1 MNDSLD
7 LSLAKVRDLQ
17 STSTLEQFMA
27 KLCLHHQR
35 QIVDALGFLQTE
47 VKAVASTCSPEPS
60 ASKATLEALV
70 ETDCSP
76 VPEQESAGL
85 SCAAQR
91 ATAAS
96 SSAKTVNDL
105 LEAASPRNAKP
116 WVPHQNSESAG
127 PVDASGEVCPSQT
140 WSDPLD
146 LRKAA
151 SGDGRGSEFF
161 LGKAS
166 ERDKAWQEDLLL
178 PEKKNVSSSNL
189 VEVKKL
195 CMLESSCHTPV
206 GTLDERQCNPETLL
220 HPNRDEPSLEE
231 LSPSF
236 GRHDQ
241 LFDHLYHT
249 EQRGS
254 SGRTKDLLVKT
265 YPIKVTSKTTPPVS
279 PRTARKSRRG
289 PYPRPRDA
297 VCQIIN
303 DPDSHCDIV
312 YISKPITEC
321 ELRPPNRMF
330 PRRNARKSIRGHM
343 YIEECYELKTVRTL
357 SRRSATSDKGNCP
370 APVVETITL
379 VTPKQALSKPDS
391 VPPVD
396 VPFAGGCGE
405 TFGQKAPSEQPME
418 KEIAGDVVEPL
429 REAHLMVETS
439 QTGQPPF
446 REQTPPRLQNLP
458 SLVHHES
465 TEPEKEGEQQL
476 QEEEEVSQ
484 AEKPPSPCLIEGV
497 QHDKDN
503 EHGLA
508 DMSTKEVIGPVQAN
522 DASPDP
528 TVASADEPKSS
539 VASEEE
545 IENCSSP
552 PQSGLK
558 PVSPLTAAEDA
569 VDTESTRVGVVE
581 SCEMEKQ
588 DELPVGT
595 DQALSENVE
604 KETLVGNEENVEKEN
619 FPEQD
624 IGTTDPVFSTAN
636 DDVMSEET
644 SKDADVEKV
653 EVAVVEE
660 LSSVTDSHF
669 EHAEKDGLQGEVASV
684 APEIAVTKKVSS
696 RDIAP
701 SDRCLRRRLHAN
713 SPESARLSKPS
724 QETPGQ
730 PQVQSPES
738 DLRISASTR
747 SHRSVKVKPPEADTS
762 SSRTVPPS
770 TEEPVDKPQ
779 SSSEAM
785 PSISKV
791 VDNMVQTRHKAML
804 AKQLENS
811 GGSQDTII
819 SPSKAGLSTE
829 TDGLNASNKLTP
841 PKEKATT
848 TPVDGVV
855 AGNVS
860 EASTG
865 NVLEKSRKAPLM
877 RERISSGAATRPM
890 SSATLMKH
898 KKLVLRSQ
906 RSATLLATASRG
918 KSEQKQVDCT
928 FKARAE
934 KTTPSQKRDFDPFGL
949 QKLDLSAPNPPK
961 FLEALRGEENQLQ
974 ITSLNTK
981 YDKMQRGWVQ
991 LDKEGQPAPRPR
1003 NRADRLKEI
1012 WKSKRRIRKPRPL
1025 DQQRYSPVQMLFMK
1039 TFDLTSICRWFLQ
1052 TTETKSLVIVKKVNT
1067 RLPSETQL
1075 CFHSS
1080 SGVAGSSHGVFPSLQ
1095 AERLKKHLKKFA
1107 VASPV
1112 KSNARNQKL
1121 IAKAWEQDSPC
1132 SKGKEKIK
1140 EMTSATR
1147 ISTKPY
1153 SNPRKTQAQP
1163 VESQKAAAKSPA
1175 SARILRKYT
1184 NIREKLH
1191 GQQHTLKPKEV
1202 TEGDSLKSTCV
1213 KPSVP
1218 AKLISKPK
1226 ALPEQA
1232 KVSSTGK
1239 SSGKEPNGS
1248 KNSKAQS
1255 PPSSKREAL
1264 NRVIKET
1271 GAKSGSS
1278 KLLMTLN
1285 RNDPRA
1291 LKRAPPSVAAVAA
1304 KLRKPPAGAGPA
1316 SPKLKQRIVM
1326 PRKVNAKAAEVQK
1339 AELVKAVQPKAGDPK
1354 APAKTAV
1361 KSKPPEN
1368 LVGQQPR
1375 ADANPLPSQDQ
1386 VLTRSQR
1393 KMEATPPVSGP
1404 PKPAAKRTQDLAQ
1417 TPAKR
1422 TRLSLLK

>member
-1 MNDSLD
+1 MLLLNDSLD

-60 ASKATLEALV
+60 ASKVTLEASV

-85 SCAAQR
+85 ACTGQR
-91 ATAAS
+91 AATSSS

-116 WVPHQNSESAG
+116 WVPQQSSESAG

-140 WSDPLD
+140 RSDPLD

-151 SGDGRGSEFF
+151 SGDSRGSAFL

-166 ERDKAWQEDLLL
+166 EAWQEDLLL
-178 PEKKNVSSSNL
+178 PEKKN
-189 VEVKKL
+189 
-195 CMLESSCHTPV
+195 
-206 GTLDERQCNPETLL
+206 
-220 HPNRDEPSLEE
+220 
-231 LSPSF
+231 
-236 GRHDQ
+236 
-241 LFDHLYHT
+241 
-249 EQRGS
+249 
-254 SGRTKDLLVKT
+254 
-265 YPIKVTSKTTPPVS
+265 
-279 PRTARKSRRG
+279 
-289 PYPRPRDA
+289 
-297 VCQIIN
+297 
-303 DPDSHCDIV
+303 
-312 YISKPITEC
+312 
-321 ELRPPNRMF
+321 
-330 PRRNARKSIRGHM
+330 SIRGHM
-343 YIEECYELKTVRTL
+343 YIEECYELKTIRTL
-357 SRRSATSDKGNCP
+357 SRRSATSDEGNCP

-379 VTPKQALSKPDS
+379 VAPKQALSKPES

-418 KEIAGDVVEPL
+418 KEITGDVVEPL
-429 REAHLMVETS
+429 READLMVETS

-446 REQTPPRLQNLP
+446 REKTPPHLQNLP
-458 SLVHHES
+458 SL
-465 TEPEKEGEQQL
+465 
-476 QEEEEVSQ
+476 
-484 AEKPPSPCLIEGV
+484 
-497 QHDKDN
+497 
-503 EHGLA
+503 
-508 DMSTKEVIGPVQAN
+508 
-522 DASPDP
+522 
-528 TVASADEPKSS
+528 
-539 VASEEE
+539 
-545 IENCSSP
+545 
-552 PQSGLK
+552 
-558 PVSPLTAAEDA
+558 
-569 VDTESTRVGVVE
+569 
-581 SCEMEKQ
+581 
-588 DELPVGT
+588 
-595 DQALSENVE
+595 
-604 KETLVGNEENVEKEN
+604 
-619 FPEQD
+619 
-624 IGTTDPVFSTAN
+624 
-636 DDVMSEET
+636 
-644 SKDADVEKV
+644 
-653 EVAVVEE
+653 
-660 LSSVTDSHF
+660 
-669 EHAEKDGLQGEVASV
+669 
-684 APEIAVTKKVSS
+684 
-696 RDIAP
+696 
-701 SDRCLRRRLHAN
+701 
-713 SPESARLSKPS
+713 
-724 QETPGQ
+724 
-730 PQVQSPES
+730 
-738 DLRISASTR
+738 
-747 SHRSVKVKPPEADTS
+747 
-762 SSRTVPPS
+762 
-770 TEEPVDKPQ
+770 
-779 SSSEAM
+779 
-785 PSISKV
+785 
-791 VDNMVQTRHKAML
+791 
-804 AKQLENS
+804 
-811 GGSQDTII
+811 
-819 SPSKAGLSTE
+819 
-829 TDGLNASNKLTP
+829 
-841 PKEKATT
+841 
-848 TPVDGVV
+848 
-855 AGNVS
+855 
-860 EASTG
+860 
-865 NVLEKSRKAPLM
+865 
-877 RERISSGAATRPM
+877 
-890 SSATLMKH
+890 
-898 KKLVLRSQ
+898 
-906 RSATLLATASRG
+906 RSATLLATATRG
-918 KSEQKQVDCT
+918 ESEQKQVDCT

-1112 KSNARNQKL
+1112 KSNAKNQKL
-1121 IAKAWEQDSPC
+1121 IAKAWEQDGPC

-1163 VESQKAAAKSPA
+1163 VESQKATAKSPA

-1202 TEGDSLKSTCV
+1202 VGDNLKSTCM

-1232 KVSSTGK
+1232 KKAFSTGK
-1239 SSGKEPNGS
+1239 SSGKEPSGS

-1285 RNDPRA
+1285 RNNPRA

-1304 KLRKPPAGAGPA
+1304 KLRKPPTGAAPA
-1316 SPKLKQRIVM
+1316 SPKLKQRVVM
-1326 PRKVNAKAAEVQK
+1326 PRKVNAKAADMQK
-1339 AELVKAVQPKAGDPK
+1339 AEPVKAMQPKAGDPK
-1354 APAKTAV
+1354 AQAKTPV
-1361 KSKPPEN
+1361 KSKPPESAAA
-1368 LVGQQPR
+1368 QQLR
-1375 ADANPLPSQDQ
+1375 ADAAPLPSQDQ

-1393 KMEATPPVSGP
+1393 KMEATPPASGL
-1404 PKPAAKRTQDLAQ
+1404 PKPAAKRTQELAQ